1 MAGRRTFLQLA
12 AAAATLPAL
21 AWLQRTLAPMNS
33 SHQTYA
39 PIVVNAPTPIPPTAT
54 IMPPTAVPTATLEPT
69 SQPPTVAPT
78 QIVPPSNATILG
90 SASGTLDQAARWLIA
105 RADQSYTD
113 YDLQTLIVPAYQQLG
128 DSVNLDWFLAIA
140 QNCLETG
147 SMTSFWSLRPQRNP
161 AGLGVTGVWRAAD
174 DPPPDPQGWAFNTQR
189 NRWEVGLSFGDWV
202 QDAIPAHLGRLLAY
216 ALRDEQATPAQ
227 LDLIRYALRLRPLP
241 ERLRGSAVTY
251 LDLNGRWATGDQ
263 YGEKILDLADRMRRG

>member
-1 MAGRRTFLQLA
+1 
-12 AAAATLPAL
+12 
-21 AWLQRTLAPMNS
+21 
-33 SHQTYA
+33 
-39 PIVVNAPTPIPPTAT
+39 
-54 IMPPTAVPTATLEPT
+54 
-69 SQPPTVAPT
+69 
-78 QIVPPSNATILG
+78 VPPSNATILG